1 MSDIDQV
8 RDEPKV
14 SNHEGESTERSTS
27 RSNTVIRIQSG
38 ALEREAHI
46 ATLVLMVT
54 GSLAIWRLMGTQSI
68 MPFLGGACLVWLN
81 MTLLIRGVKG
91 VLEGRKRFLGVI
103 MLKLTVLFGGVVAL
117 NHLFPKQLI
126 EVILGCTVW
135 LPALM
140 WGSNANDQ

>member
-1 MSDIDQV
+1 MNDTDQTGD
-8 RDEPKV
+8 RPTV
-14 SNHEGESTERSTS
+14 SHHEEESIERSTP
-27 RSNTVIRIQSG
+27 RSNTVVRIQSG
-38 ALEREAHI
+38 AFEREAHVV
-46 ATLVLMVT
+46 TLFLMGV
-54 GSLAIWRLMGTQSI
+54 GSFAVWRLMGDQSI
-68 MPFLGGACLVWLN
+68 VPFLGGACLVWLN

-103 MLKLTVLFGGVVAL
+103 TLKLVVLLGGIFVL

-140 WGSNANDQ
+140 WGSNASG